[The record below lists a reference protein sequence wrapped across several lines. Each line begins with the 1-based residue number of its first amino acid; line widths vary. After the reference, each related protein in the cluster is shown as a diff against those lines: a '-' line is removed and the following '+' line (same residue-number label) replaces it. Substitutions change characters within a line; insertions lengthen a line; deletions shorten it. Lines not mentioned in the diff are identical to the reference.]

1 MSYDNIAFSGGSN
14 KGYSYIGIL
23 RALEKNNDQLLNIKN
38 ISGASIGSFF
48 ACLYTMDFKAKD
60 LIEFLNIK
68 INITDIDIDNLF
80 TNYGVSSGED
90 IMSIFKHIISKKY
103 NPDITFGELYKKTN
117 KNLYITASCLTNYK
131 IEYFS
136 HYTHPNMKIIQAIR
150 LSITIPYIFST
161 VEYDKKI
168 YIDGA
173 IFENL
178 PLKEFNTGKTLGVL
192 LRNKLDMLENID
204 PSIINDIQT
213 FTLNILVFIRKKM
226 YTEKYENL
234 SIIKIDNDDLNPI
247 NFNLNN
253 KEKTK
258 LVING
263 YEQTSLFFKLN
274 K

>member
-1 MSYDNIAFSGGSN
+1 MLYENIAFSGGSN

-23 RALEKNNDQLLNIKN
+23 KVLEKNNLLNIKN

-48 ACLYTMDFKAKD
+48 ACLYTMDFRVKD

-68 INITDIDIDNLF
+68 INIDDINIDNLF
-80 TNYGVSSGED
+80 LHYGISSGED
-90 IMSIFKHIISKKY
+90 IIKIFKHIISKKY
-103 NPDITFGELYKKTN
+103 NPDITFEELYKKTK
-117 KNLYITASCLTNYK
+117 KNLYITASCLTTYE

-136 HYTHPNMKIIQAIR
+136 HFTHPKMKIIQAIR

-161 VEYDKKI
+161 IEYDKKL

-178 PLKEFNTGKTLGVL
+178 PLKMFKNDKTLAFL
-192 LRNKLDMLENID
+192 LQNKLDIIENLE
-204 PSIINDIQT
+204 PRIINDIQS
-213 FTLNILVFIRKKM
+213 FTLNILVFIKRKM
-226 YTEKYENL
+226 YIETYDNVK
-234 SIIKIDNDDLNPI
+234 IININNDDLNPI
-247 NFNLNN
+247 DFNLSN
-253 KEKTK
+253 KEKIK
-258 LVING
+258 LIKNG